1 MGCSWAILMKHVVV
15 GVITIFICG
24 GVGQALLVDF
34 GVEWLALK
42 LVLF

>member
-1 MGCSWAILMKHVVV
+1 MKNVVV